1 MPNKIKELEG
11 IRDKDDR
18 PDAFLM
24 IGQSNMAGRGDFG
37 EVPEIKNPLCL
48 MQRNGRWQPM
58 SEPINPDRAVFGISL
73 HSGVGLAASFADC
86 YAKYFNRP
94 VGLIPCADGGT
105 SLLQWQPDGL
115 LFDNAVYQTLLAQR
129 TSTVAGVLWHQGESD
144 CADDKHPYL
153 AERLETVLNV
163 FRQRLDLYDVPFLL
177 GGLGD
182 FLKDRIPQNPHYINA
197 PLVNEIMKSVAEKMP
212 MTGFVSA
219 EGLGANADNLHFN
232 SDSLY
237 EFGLRYFKEF
247 EKLRDPN
254 KVFLEKSHPDD
265 ALRSELEK
273 L

>member
-86 YAKYFNRP
+86 YAKHFNRP

-105 SLLQWQPDGL
+105 SIADWQPEGAL
-115 LFDNAVYQTLLAQR
+115 YENAMNCVRLAKR
-129 TSTVAGVLWHQGESD
+129 NSNIKGILWHQGEND
-144 CADDKHPYL
+144 CLSMDAMRAYPRLFYRFFDSLLADIGITNLPIIVGELPRGIADKFHLEGREKIFNEYL
-153 AERLETVLNV
+153 PT
-163 FRQRLDLYDVPFLL
+163 LL
-177 GGLGD
+177 
-182 FLKDRIPQNPHYINA
+182 KKYPNSA
-197 PLVNEIMKSVAEKMP
+197 LVS
-212 MTGFVSA
+212 S
-219 EGLGANADNLHFN
+219 EGLSLKADGIHFN
-232 SDSLY
+232 SLSQR
-237 EFGLRYFKEF
+237 EFGERYF
-247 EKLRDPN
+247 EKY
-254 KVFLEKSHPDD
+254 LE
-265 ALRSELEK
+265 LI
-273 L
+273 